1 MSLERLLGEP
11 LQAINIGLEV
21 FAESLAA
28 QAVEVVQLDWRPPA
42 GDARI
47 TALLARLDDDA

>member
-1 MSLERLLGEP
+1 MSLDRLLSEP

-21 FAESLAA
+21 FGESLEA
-28 QAVEVVQLDWRPPA
+28 QDVPVVHVDWRPPA

-47 TALLARLDDDA
+47 AALLARLDDGE

>member
-1 MSLERLLGEP
+1 MSLDRLLREP

-21 FAESLAA
+21 FAESLEA
-28 QAVEVVQLDWRPPA
+28 QAVPLVHLDWRPPA

-47 TALLARLDDDA
+47 TALLARLDDAD